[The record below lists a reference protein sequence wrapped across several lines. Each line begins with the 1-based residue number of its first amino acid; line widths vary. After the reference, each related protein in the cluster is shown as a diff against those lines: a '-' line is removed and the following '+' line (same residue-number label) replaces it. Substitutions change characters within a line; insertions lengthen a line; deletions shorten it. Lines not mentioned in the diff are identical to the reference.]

1 MRLPLVL
8 LFAASAVSLPQ
19 GNGGKPPAPPG
30 KPVPGPLPNSAFP
43 TFDTISLDDAREGVD
58 LLTLFGSPNRTSA
71 PDVQT
76 FGIGDEDEEPAFTA
90 LDAASCQANPHVRLE
105 WRRYSSSDKLAFVN
119 SIRCLMNR
127 PPSGNFPPATNR
139 YEDLVR
145 VHQMW
150 MPNIHNNAKFLI
162 WHRYYLW
169 VFEQLL
175 RTECGF
181 NRAFPWWD
189 ETLDA
194 GRFAQSDIFS
204 PSYFGSLPRPVNG
217 QGVCVTNGAFA
228 GVTLNIGPGTSNV
241 PHCLSRGVDESLTAQ
256 ANQGFVNTCNSRST
270 YASMSSCAEPGP
282 HAYTHNG
289 IGSVM
294 SDVSASPS
302 DPIFWMHHSFID
314 HNFRIWQNADVAR
327 RTTTI
332 DGTDVAGNPL
342 TMNMGIFMAGIRPDT
357 NIRSILNT
365 LGGVE
370 IGGVPFCYRYDY

>member
-8 LFAASAVSLPQ
+8 LFAASVVYAQ
-19 GNGGKPPAPPG
+19 GRGQGGKPPPP
-30 KPVPGPLPNSAFP
+30 PGPLPNSAFH
-43 TFDTISLDDAREGVD
+43 TFDTISIDEAREGID
-58 LLTLFGSPNRTSA
+58 LLNSLFRLNRTSTQNTEVQDA
-71 PDVQT
+71 PSEENLT
-76 FGIGDEDEEPAFTA
+76 FSA

-105 WRRYSSSDKLAFVN
+105 WRRYSHADRVAFVQ

-127 PPSGNFPPATNR
+127 PPSGNFPPARNR

-162 WHRYYLW
+162 WHRYFLW
-169 VFEQLL
+169 TFEQLL

-194 GRFAQSDIFS
+194 GRFGQAPLFTAD
-204 PSYFGSLPRPVNG
+204 YFGSLPRPVNG
-217 QGVCVTNGAFA
+217 QGVCITNGAFA
-228 GVTLNIGPGTSNV
+228 GVTLNIGPGMNNV

-256 ANQGFVNTCNSRST
+256 ANQNFINTCNSRTT
-270 YASMSSCAEPGP
+270 YSSMSSCAEPGP
-282 HAYTHNG
+282 HAYAHNG

-314 HNFRIWQNADVAR
+314 HAFRIWQNADPAR
-327 RTTTI
+327 RTRI
-332 DGTDVAGNPL
+332 DGVDVAGNPL
-342 TMNMGIFMAGIRPDT
+342 TMDMGIFMAGIRPDT
-357 NIRSILNT
+357 RIRDIMDT
-365 LGGVE
+365 LGGAV